1 MLKITNKYESGV
13 TTFQLEGKLTGD
25 WVDELQNCWQ
35 EQLESREGKSIRV
48 DLTGVTWVSEEG
60 KSLLGTMH
68 RHGAILLAAN
78 LLMAGII
85 ADIIYPVNGGGDI
98 AAEIPV

>member
-25 WVDELQNCWQ
+25 WVNELQSCWQ
-35 EQLESREGKSIRV
+35 ETVQSREGKSIRV
-48 DLTGVTWVSEEG
+48 DLTGVTWVSDEG
-60 KSLLGTMH
+60 KSLLGAMH

-85 ADIIYPVNGGGDI
+85 ADIIYPVKGGGDFTSQM
-98 AAEIPV
+98 PV

>member
-1 MLKITNKYESGV
+1 MLKITDKFEGGV

-25 WVDELQNCWQ
+25 WVNELRNCWQ
-35 EQLESREGKSIRV
+35 ETVRSRAGKSIRV
-48 DLTGVTWVSEEG
+48 DLTGVTWVSDEG
-60 KSLLGTMH
+60 KLLLGTMH

-85 ADIIYPVNGGGDI
+85 ADIIYPLKSGGDFTP
-98 AAEIPV
+98 EIPV

>member
-35 EQLESREGKSIRV
+35 EKLQSREGKSIRV
-48 DLTGVTWVSEEG
+48 DLTGVTWVSDEG
-60 KSLLGTMH
+60 KLLLGTMH
-68 RHGAILLAAN
+68 RHGVILLAA
-78 LLMAGII
+78 LLSTFGRSAH
-85 ADIIYPVNGGGDI
+85 A
-98 AAEIPV
+98 

>member
-25 WVDELQNCWQ
+25 WVDELKSCWQ
-35 EQLESREGKSIRV
+35 ETLKSGEGKTIRV
-48 DLTGVTWVSEEG
+48 DLTGVTWVSDEG
-60 KSLLGTMH
+60 KSLLGMMH

-85 ADIIYPVNGGGDI
+85 ADIIYPVKGGGEFTSDM
-98 AAEIPV
+98 PV